1 MEIPLQVLI
10 AVMNIVIAGQ
20 IAIIA
25 WIVKQIMEIKQ
36 NYLKQFGEVKL
47 KIEESKN
54 LMLQENQTT
63 ATLLGT
69 KSKKVYTDM
78 ATDFVNK
85 HDCERRI
92 D

>member
-20 IAIIA
+20 IALIA

-54 LMLQENQTT
+54 LMLLENQTIRH
-63 ATLLGT
+63 
-69 KSKKVYTDM
+69 SFRNEIQKVYTDM

-85 HDCERRI
+85 NDCERRI